1 MITLVADVGGTQSR
15 LGLVQNGILNEA
27 SIRHFLNDKFNSFY
41 EVIAEYLHTQKAIK
55 ISSCVIA
62 IAGPIVEG
70 KASFTNLD
78 WKISDIDIEKLTYC
92 DNVVLIND
100 LTSLGYSL
108 KKLPSAGIQHI
119 IGPETFNRKNGQYLV
134 VGLGTGFNVCPVV
147 EDINEKPVCLQV
159 ELGHISLPSSVK
171 EALNKIIGASSFI
184 TVEDL
189 FSGKGLS
196 DLYKVITSGKIK
208 SGEVIS
214 KAHLEK
220 TDHEATYTLELFS
233 EMLGLM
239 TRELIVQY
247 LPFGG
252 IYFAGSVSRAV
263 FNAKVTSKFEKAFK
277 EDSHYLKD
285 LEKFQIN
292 LITDDAA
299 GLLGCGVLS
308 EARV

>member
-1 MITLVADVGGTQSR
+1 MITLVSDVGGTQSR
-15 LGLVQNGILNEA
+15 LGLVQNGILDES
-27 SIRHFLNDKFNSFY
+27 SICHFLNNKFSSFY
-41 EVIAEYLHTQKAIK
+41 EVITEYLHQQKNIK
-55 ISSCVIA
+55 ISLCVIA

-70 KASFTNLD
+70 KATFTNLD
-78 WKISDIDIEKLTYC
+78 WKISDTDIEKLTHC
-92 DNVVLIND
+92 ESVVLIND

-108 KKLPSAGIQHI
+108 KKLPTAGIQHI
-119 IGPETFNRKNGQYLV
+119 IGPEVFNRKNGQYLV

-147 EDINEKPVCLQV
+147 EDMNEKPVCLQV

-171 EALNKIIGASSFI
+171 EALNKKIGPSSFI

-196 DLYKVITSGKIK
+196 DLYRVITSGKNK
-208 SGEVIS
+208 SGEAIS
-214 KAHLEK
+214 KAHSQQ
-220 TDHEATYTLELFS
+220 TDPDATDTLKLFS

-263 FNAKVTSKFEKAFK
+263 FNAKLTSNFEKAFK
-277 EDSHYLKD
+277 EDSHYLRD
-285 LEKFQIN
+285 LDKFQVN

-308 EARV
+308 EA

>member
-15 LGLVQNGILNEA
+15 LGLVQNGVLNES
-27 SIRHFLNDKFNSFY
+27 SICNFLNNNFNSFY
-41 EVIAEYLHTQKAIK
+41 EVVSEYLRDKKEIK
-55 ISSCVIA
+55 IFSCVIA

-78 WKISDIDIEKLTYC
+78 WNISDSEIKILTKC
-92 DNVVLIND
+92 GNVVLIND

-108 KKLPSAGIQHI
+108 KKLAPKGIQHI
-119 IGPETFNRKNGQYLV
+119 IGPEIFNRKNGQYLV

-147 EDINEKPVCLQV
+147 EDKSEKPVCLQV

-171 EALNKIIGASSFI
+171 EVLFKKIGPCKFV

-189 FSGKGLS
+189 FSGKGLR
-196 DLYKVITSGKIK
+196 DLYKVVSSGKIK
-208 SGEVIS
+208 SGEMIS
-214 KAHLEK
+214 KEHLEK
-220 TDHEATYTLELFS
+220 SDPYATQTLELFS

-239 TRELIVQY
+239 TRELILQY

-252 IYFAGSVSRAV
+252 IYFAGSVSRAI
-263 FNAKVTSKFEKAFK
+263 FNAKLTSKFEEAFK
-277 EDSHYLKD
+277 ENTHYFKE

-308 EARV
+308 VA